1 MTTLSDNF
9 KDAVFRRVFAAR
21 TVARRIAHRIKVLR
35 ESQSL
40 SQGELAQK
48 VGTSQ
53 SVLSRLERPDYG
65 SYTLR
70 TLQQIAD
77 ACDVVL
83 WVDFISHKEFLR
95 RIKSED
101 SWKVVP
107 SYRADHQSAP
117 LDRSANLIGHARPSP
132 AMADASGEGGA
143 VLQFRHV
150 ERRGVE
156 GYPHLTDDLAG
167 ATTSSGGTAVIDRD
181 AA

>member
-9 KDAVFRRVFAAR
+9 KDAVFRRVFAAK
-21 TVARRIAHRIKVLR
+21 TVARRIAHRIKAMR
-35 ESQSL
+35 ESRNL

-65 SYTLR
+65 SYTLK
-70 TLQQIAD
+70 TLQQVAD

-83 WVDFISHKEFLR
+83 WVDFISHREFLR

-101 SWKVVP
+101 AWEEVP
-107 SYRADHQSAP
+107 SYEAEQ
-117 LDRSANLIGHARPSP
+117 DRISRMIDIASTWAK
-132 AMADASGEGGA
+132 MADA
-143 VLQFRHV
+143 
-150 ERRGVE
+150 
-156 GYPHLTDDLAG
+156 
-167 ATTSSGGTAVIDRD
+167 ATQPTSQVRFAFTNKLPGGTTVARRNTLVAGLRQ